1 MGLKMGCCETMLRYI
16 IFLINF
22 VFFLASVAIIAIG
35 AYIQIQMKTYLEF
48 IDNAYISSAIV
59 LIVLGAIIMIV
70 AFFGCCGACTENACM
85 MYTYGTLL
93 ALILIALIGV
103 TVTIV
108 VYKGDV
114 EKIVKENMEKAMK
127 NYNNETNKGVKDTW
141 DLLQKDVKCCGTE
154 EYKDWFGVAG
164 FAQNQVPDSCC
175 KVETEGCG
183 RTMTNIDDFYTAG
196 CFVTFKTEILDN
208 SSMAIGV
215 GVGIGVLIFLG
226 VLIGCCQAKTMKE
239 RNSYA

>member
-1 MGLKMGCCETMLRYI
+1 MGCCETMLRYI

-35 AYIQIQMKTYLEF
+35 TYIQIQMSTYLEF
-48 IDNAYISSAIV
+48 IDNSYVSSAVV

-108 VYKGDV
+108 VYKDDV
-114 EKIVKENMEKAMK
+114 EKIVKDNMNLSMK
-127 NYNNETNKGVKDTW
+127 NYNNATAGGVKETW
-141 DLLQKDVKCCGTE
+141 DLLQKDVKCCGTMA
-154 EYKDWFGVAG
+154 YTDWKDVEGFGA
-164 FAQNQVPDSCC
+164 NDVPDSCC
-175 KVETEGCG
+175 KTEIKDCG
-183 RTMTNIDDFYTAG
+183 KNFQAENIFEVG
-196 CFVTFKTEILDN
+196 CFATFKDNILDN
-208 SSMAIGV
+208 SDMAIGV
-215 GVGIGVLIFLG
+215 GVGIGILIFLG